1 MFRSNITKTL
11 FFGLMIT
18 AFAACSDDDE
28 KADYD
33 KTLPT
38 PTLPTVNTD
47 AVEAFGTAAK
57 ATMTMTMTEG
67 ATVENQ
73 GFVVSTSTDAS
84 LSDESTTIVYVTGL
98 VSGQPKTV
106 AINDLEPGT
115 TYYVKAFA
123 YAPGGITYGETKEI
137 TATDDYERQTDY
149 SADFS
154 DMTAAAVEDFT
165 TVKLGET
172 VYPFTPVSLAL
183 LGWDAWGFSSS
194 IFSPD
199 LFETGSASLASYE
212 EENILSYKADFT
224 GKGFSQVWVQG
235 ISIASLFGDT
245 YATYPGDFE
254 VYISEEPITT
264 AEELAAATQLGTV
277 KFSTDP
283 TADTYML
290 NDGTFDIP
298 IEYDGVC
305 YISIYNH
312 SVYATN
318 GNFGVIIAGF
328 DLTSLHKK

>member
-11 FFGLMIT
+11 LLGLMLT

-33 KTLPT
+33 KTTPV
-38 PTLPTVNTD
+38 PTLPTVTTD
-47 AVEAFGTAAK
+47 AVEAYGTAAK
-57 ATMTMTMTEG
+57 ATMTLTMTEG
-67 ATVENQ
+67 ATVETQ
-73 GFVVSTSTDAS
+73 GFVVSTSTDAT
-84 LSDESTTIVYVTGL
+84 LSDESNTIVYVTGV

-106 AINDLEPGT
+106 AINNLEAGT

-154 DMTAAAVEDFT
+154 DMTAAAADDFT

-172 VYPFTPVSLAL
+172 VYPFTPVSLAII
-183 LGWDAWGFSSS
+183 GFNAWGFSSS
-194 IFSPD
+194 VFSPD
-199 LFETGSASLASYE
+199 LFETGSASLASYD
-212 EENILSYKADFT
+212 EENILSYKADLT
-224 GKGFSQVWVQG
+224 EKGFTQVWVQG
-235 ISIASLFGDT
+235 LSMASLFGST
-245 YATYPGDFE
+245 YAAYPGDFE
-254 VYISEEPITT
+254 VYVSEEPITT
-264 AEELAAATQLGTV
+264 AEELATATKIGSV

-283 TADTYML
+283 SADTFML
-290 NDGTFDIP
+290 NDDTFDVP
-298 IEYDGVC
+298 IEFDGVC

-312 SVYATN
+312 SVYAAS